1 MKSDSSQRIEI
12 NQRSK
17 AVIQFK
23 SISPQLRSTLT
34 RLKINWKEIDGCFP
48 WIQAEFKLELLVDF
62 LEMFI
67 IEDLNI
73 IV

>member
-1 MKSDSSQRIEI
+1 MGR
-12 NQRSK
+12 
-17 AVIQFK
+17 AVIQLK
-23 SISPQLRSTLT
+23 SMSPQLRSTLT
-34 RLKINWKEIDGCFP
+34 ILKINWKEINGCYP

-67 IEDLNI
+67 IEDLKI